1 MAADSCGMGGIWCVG
16 TVDGAGVCGQTV
28 EDGCDSLL
36 MPVCGSVGDEEP
48 LRGWSGQ
55 PWEHV
60 LKTNCAVTGER
71 NMSVNSLIC
80 PTRPCTMAWW
90 LQRPTPTAEVPVRAP
105 MEAKCYLSY
114 LDCDG

>member
-1 MAADSCGMGGIWCVG
+1 MG

-36 MPVCGSVGDEEP
+36 MPVCGSVGDGEP

-60 LKTNCAVTGER
+60 LETNGRGETGR
-71 NMSVNSLIC
+71 NR
-80 PTRPCTMAWW
+80 RPNTEGGGGEVE
-90 LQRPTPTAEVPVRAP
+90 TA
-105 MEAKCYLSY
+105 
-114 LDCDG
+114 